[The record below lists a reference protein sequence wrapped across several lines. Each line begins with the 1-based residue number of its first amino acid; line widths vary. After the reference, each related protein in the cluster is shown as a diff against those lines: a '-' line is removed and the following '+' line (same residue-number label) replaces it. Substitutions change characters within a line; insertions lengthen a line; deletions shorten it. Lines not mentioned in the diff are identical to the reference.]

1 MGKKKSVQLKRTI
14 KYLASCRHPEII
26 NKIIAKSP
34 DNVIK
39 SICNAALNSAQGS
52 VVLKRKERKILAA
65 NRALIERLI
74 FKGEPLAAKRQV
86 LTQTGNGIVGVV
98 IPTILGAVLSSL
110 GTELFNH
117 R

>member
-1 MGKKKSVQLKRTI
+1 
-14 KYLASCRHPEII
+14 
-26 NKIIAKSP
+26 
-34 DNVIK
+34 
-39 SICNAALNSAQGS
+39 
-52 VVLKRKERKILAA
+52 
-65 NRALIERLI
+65 
-74 FKGEPLAAKRQV
+74 AKRQV